1 MGRPKGSKNKPKV
14 TESAPSTTASTIKAN
29 SIENISQINNQHTVA
44 EMKEWYAKNAEKTQ
58 NAFKQIR
65 DVTKTTRQTTLKSY
79 NKDNV
84 VSYLKNISSNEN
96 NLRNL
101 SRYLFYRS
109 QVYFRLIMYNAT
121 MFDLNAR
128 TVIPQYDPIK
138 EVDSQKILKSYYETL
153 QWLERMN
160 LQHEFLP
167 VLVNNFIE
175 DVFYGCCWI
184 DETGM
189 FIYQLPPEYCKIT
202 GRYFTFDYAYSVDM
216 SYFKKYE
223 YIIDYLGEPLST
235 MYNAYNGDNAKKWQ
249 PMPDEYALCTKYRAE
264 SWETVCPVFSAL
276 FLDILSLLDLADVQA
291 VADEQQIYKLITATI
306 PLLNGSDVPDDW
318 AVDVNTALEYYRKL
332 QDSLPDY
339 IGCAITPIPLDTI
352 DFSDDQASDVTKIQK
367 ATKEVLNTSGGA
379 QVLNS
384 ATLTNAE
391 GIRAATKVDSVCA
404 ISPLLGQI
412 QGWTNRML
420 SYLMSAPAKVKFM
433 EVSKYTKDAFKESLQ
448 KDMNYGYVSALAIN
462 SLNGFSELDTLALN
476 HLERDI
482 LHLEQKFI
490 PYQTASTQ
498 SGKTVDNPEGGAP
511 KKSDTEISSDG
522 LDSREKNNNYG

>member
-84 VSYLKNISSNEN
+84 ISYLQNISSNES

-128 TVIPQYDPIK
+128 TVIPVYDPTK
-138 EVDSQKILKSYYETL
+138 DNDPQKTLKSYYETL
-153 QWLERMN
+153 QWLDRMN
-160 LQHEFLP
+160 LQHEMLP
-167 VLVNNFIE
+167 VFINNFIE
-175 DVFYGCCWI
+175 DAFYGCCWI
-184 DETGM
+184 DETGI
-189 FIYQLPPEYCKIT
+189 FILQLPPEYCKIT
-202 GRYFTFDYAYSVDM
+202 GKYFTGDFSYSVDM
-216 SYFKKYE
+216 SYYKKYE
-223 YIIDYLGEPLST
+223 YLIEYLGEPLSS
-235 MYNAYNGDNAKKWQ
+235 MYSAYGGDNSNKWQ
-249 PMPDEYALCTKYRAE
+249 PMPDEYALCTKYRLE
-264 SWETVCPVFSAL
+264 SWETVCPPYSGL
-276 FLDILSLLDLADVQA
+276 FMDLIGLLDLADVQA

-306 PLLNGSDVPDDW
+306 PLLKGSDVPDDW

-352 DFSDDQASDVTKIQK
+352 DFSDDQASDTTKVQK

-379 QVLNS
+379 QILNS
-384 ATLTNAE
+384 STISGAEAFRSAT
-391 GIRAATKVDSVCA
+391 RADTELA
-404 ISPLLGQI
+404 ISSLLGQVS
-412 QGWTNRML
+412 GWTNRML
-420 SYLMSAPAKVKFM
+420 SYLVSNPAKVKFF
-433 EVSKYTKDAFKESLQ
+433 EVSAYTKDAFKESLQ
-448 KDMNYGYVSALAIN
+448 KDLNYGFISSLAIN

-476 HLERDI
+476 FLEKDV
-482 LHLEQKFI
+482 LKLNEKFI
-490 PYQTASTQ
+490 PLQTASTQ
-498 SGKTVDNPEGGAP
+498 SGDSEGGAP
-511 KKSDTEISSDG
+511 TKSSTQISDEG
-522 LDSREKNNNYG
+522 DKTRDQEKNQ